1 MRRFAA
7 STRHFTEMRYHLIS
21 RIVGRFRIQHGLW
34 GATAEMTALKW
45 RGAIW
50 CGIQSALFLVFCS
63 PAHAEDGQP
72 RSIDAPSDATFKALF
87 DSWVASD
94 TSGAMPPPVSIPLER
109 PVDSFR
115 YTSSFGTRIDPFR
128 GNSSFHP
135 GIDLA
140 APVGTP
146 VHATAE
152 ARVVRAAF
160 ASGYGNLVV
169 LDHGGGIET
178 RYGHLSHIAVTVGQ
192 LVHRGELIG
201 RVGST
206 GRSTGS
212 HLHYE
217 IRLSNQAIDPLPF
230 MAPGDERL
238 ALNQAVGPRAG
249 TAMAMGGPIEARPS
263 RK

>member
-1 MRRFAA
+1 MCLGGF
-7 STRHFTEMRYHLIS
+7 S
-21 RIVGRFRIQHGLW
+21 
-34 GATAEMTALKW
+34 EMTGVKW
-45 RGAIW
+45 RAALW
-50 CGIQSALFLVFCS
+50 CGIYAAAALVFCS
-63 PAHAEDGQP
+63 PLHAQQVP
-72 RSIDAPSDATFKALF
+72 QRAVDASSDAAFKTLF
-87 DSWVASD
+87 DAWTASD
-94 TSGAMPPPVSIPLER
+94 TSAPTSPPVSIPLER

-115 YTSSFGTRIDPFR
+115 YTSSFGIRVDPFR
-128 GNSSFHP
+128 GKSSFHP

-160 ASGYGNLVV
+160 APGYGNLVV

-178 RYGHLSHIAVTVGQ
+178 RYGHLSGIAVKVGQ
-192 LVHRGELIG
+192 LVHRGQVIG

-217 IRLSNQAIDPLPF
+217 IRLSSQAINPLPF
-230 MAPGDERL
+230 MALGDERL
-238 ALNQAVGPRAG
+238 ALHQAVGPRAG
-249 TAMAMGGPIEARPS
+249 VATAMGGPLQSAASHR
-263 RK
+263 

>member
-1 MRRFAA
+1 MK
-7 STRHFTEMRYHLIS
+7 
-21 RIVGRFRIQHGLW
+21 
-34 GATAEMTALKW
+34 ALKS
-45 RGAIW
+45 RKVIW
-50 CGIQSALFLVFCS
+50 CGMHPALLMVICS
-63 PAHAEDGQP
+63 PVHAQDSQQ
-72 RSIDAPSDATFKALF
+72 RVVDVSADAAFKKIFDAWTASDASSSVPRL
-87 DSWVASD
+87 
-94 TSGAMPPPVSIPLER
+94 GSIPLDR

-115 YTSSFGTRIDPFR
+115 YTSPFGTRIDPFR
-128 GNSSFHP
+128 GNGSFHP

-140 APVGTP
+140 APAGTP

-152 ARVVRAAF
+152 ARVARAAY

-178 RYGHLSHIAVTVGQ
+178 RYGHLSQIAVKVGQ
-192 LVHRGELIG
+192 LVHRGDVIG

-217 IRLSNQAIDPLPF
+217 IRLSSQAIDPLPF

-238 ALNQAVGPRAG
+238 ALNRAVGPRAG
-249 TAMAMGGPIEARPS
+249 TATAMGGPLHSLPS
-263 RK
+263 NE